1 MEIGKTARVA
11 VTKKNQ
17 QGFFEIRM
25 ESIGGLGAN
34 VAGKILA
41 EAGVLGMG
49 LNGSNFS
56 SYGSEKKGAPV
67 KAHVRLCEP
76 ETPIRNNSPIE
87 NPHILAIFHEALIKT
102 VPVLQGVGPESVV
115 ILNTTKSST
124 EAREMLK
131 FHGGY
136 LGCLDAMGIAMVE
149 NSRANIPMLGAI
161 CKASGF
167 LDPDALRG
175 TIKNVF
181 GRKYPQSVPGNLKA
195 FDRGYHEVKI
205 EHFPPDERYPYQP
218 FVRNPSRLGY
228 LNQPMGG
235 IVVSAGASK
244 EKDLS
249 PSRTGFIPVLDL
261 ETCTHCG
268 ECDYACPDYCF
279 VWEKGVTKTGKEAI
293 FLRGIDYQYCKGGLQ
308 CVWICKPKALSIG
321 KESDYDVEGITVP
334 HPFRREKLT
343 K

>member
-1 MEIGKTARVA
+1 METAKTRIAAIPR
-11 VTKKNQ
+11 KNQ

-41 EAGVLGMG
+41 ETGVLGMG

-67 KAHVRLCEP
+67 KAHVRLCDP
-76 ETPIRNNSPIE
+76 DTPIRNNSPVE
-87 NPHILAIFHEALIKT
+87 HPHILAIFHEALIKT
-102 VPVLQGVGPESVV
+102 VPVLQGVGPDSIV
-115 ILNTTKSST
+115 IMNTTKPPT
-124 EAREMLK
+124 EVRTILK
-131 FHGGY
+131 LHGGY
-136 LGCLDAMGIAMVE
+136 LGCIDALGIAIAE
-149 NSRANIPMLGAI
+149 NSRVNIPMLGAI
-161 CKASGF
+161 SKASGF
-167 LDPDALRG
+167 IEPESLREA
-175 TIKNVF
+175 IKKVF
-181 GRKYPQSVPGNLKA
+181 GRKYPQTVPGNLKA
-195 FDRGYHEVKI
+195 FERGYHEVKI
-205 EHFPPDERYPYQP
+205 ELFPPDGKYPYQP

-228 LNQPMGG
+228 MNQPIGG
-235 IVVSAGASK
+235 IVVSAGKTK

-293 FLRGIDYQYCKGGLQ
+293 FLKGIDYQYCKGCLQ
-308 CVWICKPKALSIG
+308 CVWICKPKALTTG
-321 KESDYDVEGITVP
+321 RESDHNVEEMTVP
-334 HPFRREKLT
+334 HPFREKLT

>member
-1 MEIGKTARVA
+1 MSTVKTGQVKIP
-11 VTKKNQ
+11 KKHKE
-17 QGFFEIRM
+17 GMYEIRM

-34 VAGKILA
+34 VAGKMVA

-56 SYGSEKKGAPV
+56 SYGSEKKGSPV

-115 ILNTTKSST
+115 ILNTTKSSS
-124 EAREMLK
+124 EARDMLK
-131 FHGGY
+131 LHGGY
-136 LGCLDAMGIAMVE
+136 LGCLDAMGIAMAE

-167 LDPDALRG
+167 LDPDALKG

-205 EHFPPDERYPYQP
+205 EHFPPEERYPYQP

-235 IVVSAGASK
+235 VVVSAGASQEK
-244 EKDLS
+244 EPNPS
-249 PSRTGFIPVLDL
+249 P
-261 ETCTHCG
+261 
-268 ECDYACPDYCF
+268 
-279 VWEKGVTKTGKEAI
+279 
-293 FLRGIDYQYCKGGLQ
+293 
-308 CVWICKPKALSIG
+308 
-321 KESDYDVEGITVP
+321 
-334 HPFRREKLT
+334 
-343 K
+343 

>member
-1 MEIGKTARVA
+1 MEIAMEIGKTARVA

-115 ILNTTKSST
+115 ILNTTKSSS
-124 EAREMLK
+124 EAM
-131 FHGGY
+131 
-136 LGCLDAMGIAMVE
+136 
-149 NSRANIPMLGAI
+149 
-161 CKASGF
+161 
-167 LDPDALRG
+167 
-175 TIKNVF
+175 
-181 GRKYPQSVPGNLKA
+181 
-195 FDRGYHEVKI
+195 
-205 EHFPPDERYPYQP
+205 
-218 FVRNPSRLGY
+218 
-228 LNQPMGG
+228 
-235 IVVSAGASK
+235 
-244 EKDLS
+244 
-249 PSRTGFIPVLDL
+249 
-261 ETCTHCG
+261 
-268 ECDYACPDYCF
+268 
-279 VWEKGVTKTGKEAI
+279 
-293 FLRGIDYQYCKGGLQ
+293 
-308 CVWICKPKALSIG
+308 
-321 KESDYDVEGITVP
+321 
-334 HPFRREKLT
+334 
-343 K
+343 

>member
-1 MEIGKTARVA
+1 MEIAKTGKVMIP
-11 VTKKNQ
+11 KKNQ

-41 EAGVLGMG
+41 EAGVLSMG

-56 SYGSEKKGAPV
+56 SYGSEKKGSPV
-67 KAHVRLCEP
+67 KAHVRLCAP
-76 ETPIRNNSPIE
+76 DTPIRNNSPIE
-87 NPHILAIFHEALIKT
+87 NPHILAVFHESLVKT
-102 VPVLQGVGPESVV
+102 VPVLQGVGPDSIV
-115 ILNTTKSST
+115 IINTTKTPT

-131 FHGGY
+131 LHGGHM
-136 LGCLDAMGIAMVE
+136 GSIDALDIAIAE
-149 NSRANIPMLGAI
+149 KSRINIPMLGTV

-167 LDPDALRG
+167 LDPGALREA
-175 TIKNVF
+175 IKNVF
-181 GRKYPQSVPGNLKA
+181 GRKYPQTVPGNLRA
-195 FDRGYHEVKI
+195 FDRGYNEVKI
-205 EHFPPDERYPYQP
+205 EYFSPDDRYPYQP

-235 IVVSAGASK
+235 VVVSAGMTK

-249 PSRTGFIPVLDL
+249 PSRVGFIPVLDL
-261 ETCTHCG
+261 DTCTHCG

-293 FLRGIDYQYCKGGLQ
+293 FLEGIDYRYCKGCLQ
-308 CVWICKPKALSIG
+308 CVWICKPKALTIG
-321 KESDYDVEGITVP
+321 KESDYNVEEITVP
-334 HPFRREKLT
+334 HPSIEKL
-343 K
+343 KR

>member
-1 MEIGKTARVA
+1 MEIAEKKKIVIP
-11 VTKKNQ
+11 KKNQ

-56 SYGSEKKGAPV
+56 SYGSEKKGSPV
-67 KAHVRLCEP
+67 KAHVRLCDP

-87 NPHILAIFHEALIKT
+87 NPHILAIFHGALIKT
-102 VPVLQGVGPESVV
+102 VPVLQGVGPDGIV
-115 ILNTTKSST
+115 IVNTTRT
-124 EAREMLK
+124 PMETREMLK
-131 FHGGY
+131 LHGGH
-136 LGCLDAMGIAMVE
+136 LGCVDALGIAIAE
-149 NSRANIPMLGAI
+149 KSRINIPMLGAI

-167 LDPDALRG
+167 IDPDALREA
-175 TIKNVF
+175 IKSVF
-181 GRKYPQSVPGNLKA
+181 GRKYPATVPGNLKA
-195 FDRGYHEVKI
+195 FDRGYNEVKI
-205 EHFPPDERYPYQP
+205 EYFPPDERYPYQP

-228 LNQPMGG
+228 MNQPIGG
-235 IVVSAGASK
+235 VVVSAGLTK

-249 PSRTGFIPVLDL
+249 SSRTGFIPVLDL

-279 VWEKGVTKTGKEAI
+279 VWEKGISKTGKEAM
-293 FLRGIDYQYCKGGLQ
+293 FLKGIDYRYCKGCLQ
-308 CVWICKPKALSIG
+308 CVWICKPKALTIG
-321 KESDYDVEGITVP
+321 REGDYNVEEITVP
-334 HPFRREKLT
+334 HPFGERLT
-343 K
+343 S

>member
-1 MEIGKTARVA
+1 METAERGKIAIP
-11 VTKKNQ
+11 KKNP

-41 EAGVLGMG
+41 ETGVLGMG

-56 SYGSEKKGAPV
+56 SYGSEKKGSPV
-67 KAHVRLCEP
+67 KAHVRFCDP

-102 VPVLQGVGPESVV
+102 VPVLQGVGPDGIV
-115 ILNTTKSST
+115 IMNTTRT
-124 EAREMLK
+124 PAETREMLRL
-131 FHGGY
+131 HGGY
-136 LGCLDAMGIAMVE
+136 LGCIDALGIAIAE
-149 NSRANIPMLGAI
+149 KSRINIPMLGAI

-167 LDPDALRG
+167 IDPDALREA
-175 TIKNVF
+175 IKSVF
-181 GRKYPQSVPGNLKA
+181 GRKYPATVPGNLKA
-195 FDRGYHEVKI
+195 FDRGYNEVKI
-205 EHFPPDERYPYQP
+205 EYFPPDERRPYQP

-228 LNQPMGG
+228 MNQPMGG
-235 IVVSAGASK
+235 VVVSAGLTK

-279 VWEKGVTKTGKEAI
+279 VWEKGVSKTGKEAI
-293 FLRGIDYQYCKGGLQ
+293 FLKGIDYRYCKGCLQ
-308 CVWICKPKALSIG
+308 CVWICKPKALTIG
-321 KESDYDVEGITVP
+321 KESDHNIEDITVP
-334 HPFRREKLT
+334 HPFREKLT